1 MNMHAHTPL
10 VVGITDAR
18 TGAVLALDDATRRR
32 HLHVVGQTGTGK
44 STLLQHMIRQDL
56 AAGRGVAV
64 IDPLGNLAQA
74 VLGLVPSARAHELVY
89 LNPTD
94 LERPI
99 GFNVL
104 EQVHPDKHAVVAD
117 DIISAFVHIW
127 GPTAVADR
135 SQQVL
140 RNSIRA
146 LMDSPGTTL
155 LAIPRL
161 LTDPNYRSRI
171 IERIHDPVV
180 LAYWHNQFGAY
191 DEQFRT
197 LVIAPILNKLDAVLS
212 AGALRNIIGQ
222 PKSTVDLKKIMDE
235 GRILIVNMSKGT
247 LGEGNA
253 HLLGAFLVS
262 KFAQA
267 AFSRVDTPEAKR
279 RPFYLYADEFQ
290 DYASSGFT
298 RILAQARNYAL
309 ALTLAHQYLGQL
321 SEALRQAVLG
331 NAASFVAL
339 RVGAEDAPLIAA
351 HLGLEADVQTSGM
364 GMHETSPEKQLLTL
378 PNYAAWM
385 RFLVDDAPTGATFV
399 EMLPPPKAINHRPH
413 RLITNSRV
421 RFGRE
426 RAMVEEKIA
435 RFLGGQM

>member
-1 MNMHAHTPL
+1 MNTHAHIPL
-10 VVGITDAR
+10 IVGITDTR

-32 HLHVVGQTGTGK
+32 HVHIVGQTGTGK
-44 STLLQHMIRQDL
+44 STLLQHMIGQDL
-56 AAGRGVAV
+56 AAGRGLAV

-74 VLGLVPSARAHELVY
+74 VLGLVPSHRAHELVY

-117 DIISAFVHIW
+117 DIVAAFVHIW
-127 GPTAVADR
+127 GAAAVADR

-140 RNSIRA
+140 RNAIRA
-146 LMDSPGTTL
+146 LLDSPGTTL

-161 LTDPNYRSRI
+161 LTDDIYRARI
-171 IERIHDPVV
+171 VGRVGDPVV
-180 LAYWHNQFGAY
+180 LAYWRNQFAAY
-191 DEQFRT
+191 DDAFRT

-222 PKSTVDLKKIMDE
+222 PKSTIDLRKIMDE
-235 GRILIVNMSKGT
+235 GRILIVNMSKGA

-267 AFSRVDTPEAKR
+267 AFSRADLPERAR

-290 DYASSGFT
+290 DYASAGFT
-298 RILAQARNYAL
+298 RILSQARNYAL

-331 NAASFVAL
+331 NAASFIAL
-339 RVGAEDAPLIAA
+339 RVGAEDASLIAT
-351 HLGLEADVQTSGM
+351 HLGLGHEVQTSGM
-364 GMHETSPEKQLLTL
+364 GTHETSPEKLLLTL
-378 PNYAAWM
+378 PNYTAWV
-385 RFLVDDAPTGATFV
+385 RFLVDDTPSAATFV
-399 EMLPPPKAINHRPH
+399 QMLPSPKPVNHRPH
-413 RLITNSRV
+413 RLVTNSRV

-426 RAMVEEKIA
+426 RAMVEERIA
-435 RFLGGQM
+435 RFLGG

>member
-44 STLLQHMIRQDL
+44 STLLQHMIGQDL

-117 DIISAFVHIW
+117 DIVSAFVHIW
-127 GPTAVADR
+127 GATAVADR

-161 LTDPNYRSRI
+161 LTDPDYRSRI
-171 IERIHDPVV
+171 VERIHDPVV
-180 LAYWHNQFGAY
+180 LSYWRNQFGAY
-191 DEQFRT
+191 DETFRT
-197 LVIAPILNKLDAVLS
+197 QVVAPILNKLDAVLS
-212 AGALRNIIGQ
+212 AVALRNIIGQ
-222 PKSTVDLKKIMDE
+222 PKSTIDLRKIMDE
-235 GRILIVNMSKGT
+235 GRILIVNMGKGM

-267 AFSRVDTPEAKR
+267 AFSRADTAEVER

-298 RILAQARNYAL
+298 RILSQARNYAL

-331 NAASFVAL
+331 NAASFIAL

-351 HLGLEADVQTSGM
+351 HLGLEPDVQTLGL
-364 GMHETSPEKQLLTL
+364 GTHETPPEKLLLTL
-378 PNYAAWM
+378 PNYAAWA
-385 RFLVDDAPTGATFV
+385 RFLEDDTPSGAMLV
-399 EMLPPPKAINHRPH
+399 QMLPPPKAVNHRPH
-413 RLITNSRV
+413 RLVTNSRV

-426 RAMVEEKIA
+426 RATVEEKIA
-435 RFLGGQM
+435 RFLGH

>member
-1 MNMHAHTPL
+1 MNTPAHSPL
-10 VVGITDAR
+10 IIGITDAR
-18 TGAVLALDDATRRR
+18 TREVLALDDSTRRR

-44 STLLQHMIRQDL
+44 STLLAHMIAQDL

-74 VLGLVPSARAHELVY
+74 VLGLVPSHRAHELVY

-117 DIISAFVHIW
+117 DIVSAFVHIW
-127 GPTAVADR
+127 GATAVADR

-161 LTDPNYRSRI
+161 LTDDTYRTRI
-171 IERIHDPVV
+171 VARIRDPVV
-180 LAYWHNQFGAY
+180 LAYWRNQFAAY
-191 DEQFRT
+191 DHAFRS

-222 PKSTVDLKKIMDE
+222 PKSTIDLRKIMDE

-253 HLLGAFLVS
+253 HLLGALLVS

-267 AFSRVDTPEAKR
+267 AFARADTPEVER

-290 DYASSGFT
+290 DYASAGFT
-298 RILAQARNYAL
+298 PILSQARNYAL

-331 NAASFVAL
+331 NAASFIAL
-339 RVGAEDAPLIAA
+339 RIGAEDAPLIAA
-351 HLGLEADVQTSGM
+351 HLGLEPDVQTSGM
-364 GMHETSPEKQLLTL
+364 GMHETVPEKLLLTL
-378 PNYAAWM
+378 PNYAAWV
-385 RFLVDDAPTGATFV
+385 RFLIDDTPSGATFL

-426 RAMVEEKIA
+426 RATVEGRIA
-435 RFLGGQM
+435 RFLGGPM